1 MRRRASAL
9 VALALAGCSQPT
21 GPELVIS
28 GEQLYNQYC
37 ARCHGVDGV
46 PTEAAPTASSL
57 ADPGVVERL
66 SDEAM
71 KGVIRGG
78 RGQMPGFGDRFTDA
92 TLQVFVAYVR
102 SLPARAGAPT
112 AEAPP
117 ASATP

>member
-9 VALALAGCSQPT
+9 LALALALAGCSQPT

-46 PTEAAPTASSL
+46 PTEAAPTASSF
-57 ADPGVVERL
+57 ADPAVVERL
-66 SDEAM
+66 NDEAM
-71 KGVIRGG
+71 KGVIRAG

-102 SLPARAGAPT
+102 SLPARAAEPSAAAP
-112 AEAPP
+112 
-117 ASATP
+117 